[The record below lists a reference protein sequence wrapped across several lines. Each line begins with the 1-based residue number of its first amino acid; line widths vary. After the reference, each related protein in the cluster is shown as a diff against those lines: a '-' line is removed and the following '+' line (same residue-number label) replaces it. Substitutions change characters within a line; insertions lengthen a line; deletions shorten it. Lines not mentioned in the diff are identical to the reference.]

1 MRYIHCI
8 SLFLFTLV
16 SLAQELPP
24 IHNFSPTA
32 YNAGNQNWSISQSDE
47 KDIYVGNNYGLLAY
61 NGASWKTYASPN
73 GSHIRAVNVVGDRIF
88 TGCYMEFGYWFKDD
102 FGDLIYQSL
111 NQKLTTPMIEDEEFW
126 NIITLDSYVLFQS
139 LQRIYIYNLKTESF
153 TVVASESTRARIF
166 KNKSGVYFQ
175 KSGKGLFKIEG
186 GKTLLASDH
195 AILKSNF
202 IIGMFDTS
210 FGTLVVT
217 EREGFFLLK
226 EDGTVE
232 KWNTSISKELQ
243 ELNIYSS
250 AQLENGSFI
259 LGTISD
265 GVYHVSKF
273 GVLLEKI
280 NQKKGLNDNTIL
292 SIFEDLDGNVWLGL
306 NNGISVLNFSAP
318 FKEYID
324 TVGKL
329 GVVYTAA
336 IYEDHLYLGTNQGLF
351 YKQKSGNDDFKIV
364 ANTNGQVWFLKEID
378 GILFCGHNAGTFT
391 VAGNQA
397 TQIATFPGAWDI
409 KKIPGNDSLLL
420 QGNYNGL
427 SILKKEGSQW
437 IFRNKIEGFD
447 ISSRFF
453 EFTQSEDILV
463 NHEFK
468 GVFRLTLDPSFSKV
482 VNVVD
487 APVLGTGAS
496 LVAYEKTI
504 LHASNNGVLRFNEN
518 NKNLEKDSL
527 LTSLLFQDEERLIG
541 IIVPDVG
548 EDLLWAFTD
557 KNIIALAANKFNG
570 QPEVKKIAIPSSFRR
585 SLGVLGFENIKKIG
599 INTYLIGI
607 SNGYITLNLDK
618 LRIEKFKIGLTDV
631 ANKNSDSITLQKVSL
646 KNIDHTFKYT
656 FNNLYFEYSVPSYEK
671 YTEVNYQYQLIG
683 LSEVWSSWSE
693 TSKVAFENL
702 PFGEYTFKVR
712 AKVGNELS
720 ENIAS
725 YTFEILRPWYAS
737 NLAILL
743 YVLVFIALGYFI
755 HRLYRRY
762 YRKQQEQL
770 LKENEKKLKR
780 KKIKAEKKLIQIKN
794 EKLNQEIDNKSRE
807 LAISTMSIIK
817 KNEFLNAI
825 KTQLQESKTP
835 QQVNSVIK
843 TIDRNINNED
853 DWKFFEDAFNN
864 ADKEFLKKIKTTHPD
879 LTPNDL
885 RLCAYLRL
893 NLSSKEIAPLLNISV
908 RSVEVKRYRLRKK
921 MELPHEMGLTDYI
934 IKL

>member
-1 MRYIHCI
+1 MNFFKFYFFLLL
-8 SLFLFTLV
+8 SLTCF
-16 SLAQELPP
+16 SQELPP
-24 IHNFSPTA
+24 INNFTPLE
-32 YNAGNQNWSISQSDE
+32 YNAGNQNWNISQSA
-47 KDIYVGNNYGLLAY
+47 KKNIYVGNNYGLLEY

-73 GSHIRAVNVVGDRIF
+73 GSHIRAVKVVDDRIF
-88 TGCYMEFGYWFKDD
+88 TGCYMEFGYWYKDD
-102 FGDLIYQSL
+102 FGDLLYESL
-111 NQKLTTPMIEDEEFW
+111 KQKLPTPMIEDEEFW

-139 LQRIYIYNLKTESF
+139 LQRIYIYNLKTDKFSIIR
-153 TVVASESTRARIF
+153 SQSTRARLF
-166 KNKSGVYFQ
+166 KTKTSVYFQ

-186 GKTLLASDH
+186 GKSLLVSENVAF
-195 AILKSNF
+195 KSNSV
-202 IIGMFDTS
+202 IGMFDTS
-210 FGTLVVT
+210 FGTLILT
-217 EREGFFLLK
+217 EKSGFYILK
-226 EDGTVE
+226 NGELDIWKVPV
-232 KWNTSISKELQ
+232 NAELQ
-243 ELNIYSS
+243 EVNIYSS
-250 AQLENGSFI
+250 TQLKNGSFI

-265 GVYHVSKF
+265 GVYHVSES

-336 IYEDHLYLGTNQGLF
+336 IHKNYLYLGTNQGLF
-351 YKQKSGNDDFKIV
+351 YKQKSSNDDFKII
-364 ANTNGQVWFLKEID
+364 ANTNGQVWFLKEIE

-391 VAGNQA
+391 VEGNQVI
-397 TQIATFPGAWDI
+397 QIASFPGAWDI

-420 QGNYNGL
+420 QGNYNGI
-427 SILKKEGSQW
+427 SILEKKNTGW
-437 IFRNKIEGFD
+437 TFRNKIEGFD

-453 EFTQSEDILV
+453 ELTQNKDIIV

-468 GVFRLTLDPSFSKV
+468 GVFRLTLDSFYSKV
-482 VNVVD
+482 VKLVET
-487 APVLGTGAS
+487 PVLGTGAS
-496 LVAYEKTI
+496 LVSYEKAI
-504 LHASNNGVLRFNEN
+504 LHASNNGVLRFNESN
-518 NKNLEKDSL
+518 QKLERDSL
-527 LTSLLFQDEERLIG
+527 LTNLLFEPEESLSG
-541 IIVPDVG
+541 IVIPDIS
-548 EDLLWAFTD
+548 DDMLWAFTN
-557 KNIIALAANKFNG
+557 KNIIALTANKFNG
-570 QPEVKKIAIPSSFRR
+570 QPKVKKIAIPSSLRR
-585 SLGVLGFENIKKIG
+585 SLGVLGFENIKKIDDE
-599 INTYLIGI
+599 TYLIGI
-607 SNGYITLNLDK
+607 SNGYITLHLDK
-618 LRIEKFKIGLTDV
+618 LSANKFSIALTDV
-631 ANKNSDSITLQKVSL
+631 FNKNNDSTLLQKVEL
-646 KNIDHTFKYT
+646 KGVDKAFRYIN
-656 FNNLYFEYSVPSYEK
+656 NNLYFEYSIPSFEK

-693 TSKVAFENL
+693 DSKVAFENL

-712 AKVGNELS
+712 GKVGNELS
-720 ENIAS
+720 ENIVS

-737 NLAILL
+737 NLAILIYIL
-743 YVLVFIALGYFI
+743 FFITLGYFI

-762 YRKQQEQL
+762 YRKQQEQI

-817 KNEFLNAI
+817 KNEFLNTI
-825 KTQLQESKTP
+825 KAQLQESKTP

-864 ADKEFLKKIKTTHPD
+864 ADKEFLKKIKKSHSD

-921 MELPHEMGLTDYI
+921 MDLPHEMGLTDYI

>member
-1 MRYIHCI
+1 MRYILGI
-8 SLFLFTLV
+8 SLFLYTLI

-24 IHNFSPTA
+24 VHNFSPTA
-32 YNAGNQNWSISQSDE
+32 YNGGNQNWSISQSSE
-47 KDIYVGNNYGLLAY
+47 KYIYVGNNYGLLAY

-73 GSHIRAVNVVGDRIF
+73 GSHIRAVKVVDDRIF
-88 TGCYMEFGYWFKDD
+88 TGCYMEFGYWSKDD
-102 FGDLIYQSL
+102 FGDLIYESL
-111 NQKLTTPMIEDEEFW
+111 NQKLSTPMIEDEEFW

-166 KNKSGVYFQ
+166 KNKSGIYFQ
-175 KSGKGLFKIEG
+175 KSGKGLFKIES
-186 GKTLLASDH
+186 GKALLVSDD

-202 IIGMFDTS
+202 IIGLFTTS
-210 FGTLVVT
+210 AGTLVLT
-217 EREGFFLLK
+217 EKEGFFLLK
-226 EDGTVE
+226 EGKIA
-232 KWNTSISKELQ
+232 KWQVAINNELQ

-265 GVYHVSKF
+265 GVYHVSAS

-280 NQKKGLNDNTIL
+280 DQKKGLHDNTVL
-292 SIFEDLDGNVWLGL
+292 SIFEDLEGNVWLGL

-336 IYEDHLYLGTNQGLF
+336 IYKDYLYLGTNQGLF
-351 YKQKSGNDDFKIV
+351 YKEKSSNDDFKIV

-378 GILFCGHNAGTFT
+378 GVLFCGHNAGTFT

-397 TQIATFPGAWDI
+397 AQIASFPGAWDI

-437 IFRNKIEGFD
+437 VFRNKIEGFD

-453 EFTQSEDILV
+453 EFTQSQDVLV

-468 GVFRLTLDPSFSKV
+468 GVFRLSLDSTFSKV
-482 VNVVD
+482 IKVVD

-504 LHASNNGVLRFNEN
+504 LHASNNGVLRFNEK

-527 LTSLLFQDEERLIG
+527 FTSLLFEKDERLIG
-541 IIVPDVG
+541 IVVPDVS

-585 SLGVLGFENIKKIG
+585 SLGVLGFENIKRIAV
-599 INTYLIGI
+599 NTYLIGI
-607 SNGYITLNLDK
+607 SNGYITLDLDK
-618 LRIEKFKIGLTDV
+618 LRVRKFEIALTDV
-631 ANKNSDSITLQKVSL
+631 ANKNSDSIALQKVSL
-646 KNIDHTFKYT
+646 KDIGTTFEYSL
-656 FNNLYFEYSVPSYEK
+656 NNVYFEYSVPSYEK

-683 LSEVWSSWSE
+683 LSGVWSSWSE
-693 TSKVAFENL
+693 TSKVDFENL

-737 NLAILL
+737 NLAILI

-864 ADKEFLKKIKTTHPD
+864 ADKEFLKNIKTTHPD

-893 NLSSKEIAPLLNISV
+893 NLTSKEIAPLLNISV

-921 MELPHEMGLTDYI
+921 MDLAHEMGLTDYI
-934 IKL
+934 LKL